1 MAQRT
6 GSEQG
11 RAQILSLSLLV
22 GLNFCDSSMIM
33 GSYNKDLLG
42 DEMNQGNTCKAFGK
56 VLVRQTAL
64 RKYICHSSSPG
75 FCIQLFYTLFCA
87 SFYPLCYK
95 LATLYDLDRHVVKFL
110 LAGDGTAKM
119 T

>member
-1 MAQRT
+1 LESLGGNETVMAQRT

-22 GLNFCDSSMIM
+22 GLNFCDSSMMM

-42 DEMNQGNTCKAFGK
+42 DEMNRGNTCKAFGK

-64 RKYICHSSSPG
+64 SKHILLLLFSRLLHSVILHLVLCLISPTV
-75 FCIQLFYTLFCA
+75 L
-87 SFYPLCYK
+87 
-95 LATLYDLDRHVVKFL
+95 
-110 LAGDGTAKM
+110 
-119 T
+119 